1 MSVGWFWVPAT
12 SGCPEKGPKM
22 DVVVTVVVCG
32 GVAAVSLCFW
42 TERNGGILQRPVN
55 CAFV

>member
-1 MSVGWFWVPAT
+1 MSVGWFWVPAA

-22 DVVVTVVVCG
+22 DVVVVVCG
-32 GVAAVSLCFW
+32 GAAAVSLCFW